1 MQSLAILSWLI
12 INNNFICCQAGL
24 VKANMDKLV
33 FFAMKSPD
41 KLDRIGEY
49 LEQRLSRDIAR
60 QRYGWVIFAFTVS
73 CLFLKSDNDWRLD
86 SDFLALNLFRFI
98 FILLLNVN

>member
-1 MQSLAILSWLI
+1 MSNIEQMYAA
-12 INNNFICCQAGL
+12 QAGL

-60 QRYGWVIFAFTVS
+60 QRYG
-73 CLFLKSDNDWRLD
+73 
-86 SDFLALNLFRFI
+86 
-98 FILLLNVN
+98 